1 MLLPAAELEGFLQ
14 ALLEDFDALL
24 EALTG
29 VDVEK
34 AQAWD
39 PEDLRNILAA
49 VVAGCGV
56 HALNVA
62 AAGGLRD
69 GVTLAVQEVRR
80 RRGRTHARCAPPLS
94 GGRVPRARRRWRRAG
109 PRGRRR
115 ARRCSRWRA

>member
-1 MLLPAAELEGFLQ
+1 MLREIFCTVDTGSKLRVLLPAAELEGFLQ
-14 ALLEDFDALL
+14 ALLEDFNALI

-62 AAGGLRD
+62 AAGGLRE

-80 RRGRTHARCAPPLS
+80 RRGRTRTRGAPLP
-94 GGRVPRARRRWRRAG
+94 
-109 PRGRRR
+109 
-115 ARRCSRWRA
+115 